1 MKAVFVSLLY
11 SVMRRY
17 IGAELFARI
26 NVLVRIYM
34 NESDMSGP
42 AKRAAVINAMRAE
55 LERVTEYAIAAAIEI
70 ILLKNR
76 G

>member
-1 MKAVFVSLLY
+1 MKTVLSGLLY
-11 SVMRRY
+11 RVMRAY
-17 IGAELFARI
+17 IGAELFARV

-55 LERVTEYAIAAAIEI
+55 LERVTEYAIAAAIEL